1 HTTKETMSQ
10 PYGAISNG
18 ESRAE
23 NGISIHNDETQP
35 LLAPKPGSRS
45 WLRTRLGADVRR
57 DWADIMLLAC
67 YIITGILDSASIS
80 TWGAFVSMQT
90 GNTVYLGLGPTAG
103 TNRIKLVR
111 QRNPSYAGDTTTVN
125 TSLRIVSLQSL
136 EMAWPGTFC
145 NDKHSLPNSIE
156 LIDCLSVCLYMNSI
170 ASFQN
175 TSSQLYNI
183 EEMNMN
189 ALKNFQSD
197 VKNDVTWNRAARL
210 SVKGAKALP
219 SGTVQYI
226 SDKVPIVGWLPRYNL
241 RWLIND
247 LIAGLT
253 LGLMLIP
260 QGLSYAKIA
269 NIPVEYGL
277 MSSWLPAV
285 IYAFMGSTKDVSTG
299 PTSLIGLLTSENVH
313 ALQDRWTPSEIASAT
328 AFMMGIYGMI
338 LGFLKLGFLLE
349 FISLPVLS
357 GFITAIAI
365 TIILNQMDSL
375 LGEDNVRDGAAKQ
388 IHDIFS
394 ELPNANG
401 WACLIGFTGILFLTI
416 LEKSGK
422 RWSKDNKVIWLLST
436 TRAFLALVLF
446 TGISYGVNKN
456 REDYLFEVVK
466 VRSEGQQA
474 PTMPKAD
481 LIPEVAGRSIA
492 VFIGSAVEH
501 LAIARAFAV
510 KNSYTSDQSQE
521 LCYLGITNFFN
532 SFFHAMGVGGAM
544 SRTAVNSSCNVKSP
558 LSGVVTMA
566 VVLVCVYEL
575 VGALFWIPKATLAAI
590 IITAVWGLISPPSTF
605 YRYWKTSL
613 ADFISSMLALW
624 VTLFHSSEVGIGC
637 AVGFNIVYILLRQVF
652 TRLTSTGADVE
663 SNRRPTWALE
673 NNHTSPL
680 TIPEDA
686 RIFTFNESIIFPNA
700 FANTTKVLDEIQ
712 TYHAAYYSGSH
723 GPETERNWSV
733 VGEKRVA
740 RLRKKAN
747 ISDPS
752 SLPGIGLIVLDFS
765 RVNMLDT
772 TAVTYLK
779 NLVSNI
785 KSYGGDGTEVRFA
798 NMNAVCRERVA
809 RAGWRVIEVGGN
821 GELQGDLE
829 NDGEPIYLYWDTRA
843 AVVAPRRRGSVLTD
857 DGKVHAVHEE
867 EKAEV

>member
-1 HTTKETMSQ
+1 MK
-10 PYGAISNG
+10 
-18 ESRAE
+18 
-23 NGISIHNDETQP
+23 
-35 LLAPKPGSRS
+35 LLDKAKS
-45 WLRTRLGADVRR
+45 DVR
-57 DWADIMLLAC
+57 
-67 YIITGILDSASIS
+67 
-80 TWGAFVSMQT
+80 
-90 GNTVYLGLGPTAG
+90 
-103 TNRIKLVR
+103 
-111 QRNPSYAGDTTTVN
+111 
-125 TSLRIVSLQSL
+125 
-136 EMAWPGTFC
+136 
-145 NDKHSLPNSIE
+145 
-156 LIDCLSVCLYMNSI
+156 
-170 ASFQN
+170 
-175 TSSQLYNI
+175 
-183 EEMNMN
+183 
-189 ALKNFQSD
+189 
-197 VKNDVTWNRAARL
+197 NDVTWNRAARL
-210 SVKGAKALP
+210 GVKGAKALP
-219 SGTVQYI
+219 SGTVQYL
-226 SDKVPIVGWLPRYNL
+226 SDKVPIVGWLPKYNP
-241 RWLIND
+241 RWIVND

-269 NIPVEYGL
+269 DIPVEYGL

-328 AFMMGIYGMI
+328 AFMMGVYGLI

-388 IHDIFS
+388 IHDIFN

-436 TRAFLALVLF
+436 TRAFLTLVLF
-446 TGISYGVNKN
+446 TGVSYAVNKN
-456 REDYLFEVVK
+456 RDPDNFLFEVVK
-466 VRSEGQQA
+466 VQSKGQQA

-481 LIPEVAGRSIA
+481 LIPEVAARSIA

-510 KNSYTSDQSQE
+510 KNHYTSDQSQE

-566 VVLVCVYEL
+566 VVLICVYEL
-575 VGALFWIPKATLAAI
+575 VGTLYWIPKATLAAI

-613 ADFISSMLALW
+613 ADFVASMLALW

-652 TRLTSTGADVE
+652 TKLSSTGADVE
-663 SNRRPTWALE
+663 SSPRSNWPGS
-673 NNHTSPL
+673 NHLSSTH
-680 TIPEDA
+680 IPEDT
-686 RIFTFNESIIFPNA
+686 RVFTFNESLIFPNA
-700 FANTTKVLDEIQ
+700 FSNTSKVLDEIQ
-712 TYHAAYYSGSH
+712 TFHAAFYNGSH

-740 RLRKKAN
+740 RLRKQAN

-752 SLPGIGLIVLDFS
+752 SLPGIGLVVLDFS

-779 NLVSNI
+779 NLVKNI
-785 KSYGGDGTEVRFA
+785 KSYGGEDTEVRFA
-798 NMNAVCRERVA
+798 NMNAVCRERVT
-809 RAGWRVIEVGGN
+809 RAKWRIIEVGSDD
-821 GELQGDLE
+821 EYDGDT
-829 NDGEPIYLYWDTRA
+829 DAIYLYWDAQA
-843 AVVAPRRRGSVLTD
+843 AVSAPRRRGSVLSD
-857 DGKVHAVHEE
+857 DKGHTMHEE
-867 EKAEV
+867 KVEA

>member
-1 HTTKETMSQ
+1 
-10 PYGAISNG
+10 
-18 ESRAE
+18 
-23 NGISIHNDETQP
+23 
-35 LLAPKPGSRS
+35 
-45 WLRTRLGADVRR
+45 
-57 DWADIMLLAC
+57 
-67 YIITGILDSASIS
+67 
-80 TWGAFVSMQT
+80 
-90 GNTVYLGLGPTAG
+90 
-103 TNRIKLVR
+103 
-111 QRNPSYAGDTTTVN
+111 
-125 TSLRIVSLQSL
+125 
-136 EMAWPGTFC
+136 
-145 NDKHSLPNSIE
+145 
-156 LIDCLSVCLYMNSI
+156 
-170 ASFQN
+170 
-175 TSSQLYNI
+175 
-183 EEMNMN
+183 MN

-456 REDYLFEVVK
+456 RKDYLFEVVK
-466 VRSEGQQA
+466 VQSEGQQA
-474 PTMPKAD
+474 PTMPKTD

-712 TYHAAYYSGSH
+712 TYHAAHYSGSH

-747 ISDPS
+747 INDPS
-752 SLPGIGLIVLDFS
+752 SLPGIGLVVLDFS

-798 NMNAVCRERVA
+798 NMNAVCRERVG

-829 NDGEPIYLYWDTRA
+829 DDGEPIYLYWDTRA
-843 AVVAPRRRGSVLTD
+843 AVVAPRRRGSVLSD

>member
-1 HTTKETMSQ
+1 MKVLDTVKS
-10 PYGAISNG
+10 
-18 ESRAE
+18 
-23 NGISIHNDETQP
+23 
-35 LLAPKPGSRS
+35 
-45 WLRTRLGADVRR
+45 DVR
-57 DWADIMLLAC
+57 
-67 YIITGILDSASIS
+67 
-80 TWGAFVSMQT
+80 
-90 GNTVYLGLGPTAG
+90 
-103 TNRIKLVR
+103 
-111 QRNPSYAGDTTTVN
+111 
-125 TSLRIVSLQSL
+125 
-136 EMAWPGTFC
+136 
-145 NDKHSLPNSIE
+145 
-156 LIDCLSVCLYMNSI
+156 
-170 ASFQN
+170 
-175 TSSQLYNI
+175 
-183 EEMNMN
+183 
-189 ALKNFQSD
+189 
-197 VKNDVTWNRAARL
+197 NDVTWNRAARL
-210 SVKGAKALP
+210 SVKGARALP
-219 SGTVQYI
+219 SGTVQYLT
-226 SDKVPIVGWLPRYNL
+226 DKVPIAGWLPRYNP

-269 NIPVEYGL
+269 DIPVEYGL

-328 AFMMGIYGMI
+328 AFMMGVYGII

-388 IHDIFS
+388 IHDIFN

-416 LEKSGK
+416 LDKSGK
-422 RWSKDNKVIWLLST
+422 RWGKSNRIIWLLST

-446 TGISYGVNKN
+446 TGVSYAVNKN
-456 REDYLFEVVK
+456 REEYLFEVVQ
-466 VRSEGQQA
+466 VQSRGQEA
-474 PTMPKAD
+474 PTMPKKD
-481 LIPEVAGRSIA
+481 LIPEIAGRSIA

-510 KNSYTSDQSQE
+510 KNHYTSDQSQE

-544 SRTAVNSSCNVKSP
+544 SRTAVNSSCNVRSP

-575 VGALFWIPKATLAAI
+575 VGTLYWIPKSTLAAI

-613 ADFISSMLALW
+613 ADFIASMLALW
-624 VTLFHSSEVGIGC
+624 MTLFVSSEIGIGC
-637 AVGFNIVYILLRQVF
+637 AVGFNIVYVLLRQVF
-652 TRLTSTGADVE
+652 TKLSSTGADIE
-663 SNRRPTWALE
+663 SSPRHSLARGTSRPTSL
-673 NNHTSPL
+673 H
-680 TIPEDA
+680 IPEDT
-686 RIFTFNESIIFPNA
+686 RIFTFNESLIFPNA
-700 FANTTKVLDEIQ
+700 FQNTSKVLDEIQ
-712 TYHAAYYSGSH
+712 TFHAPFYNGSH

-733 VGEKRVA
+733 VGEKKVA
-740 RLRKKAN
+740 RLRKRAN

-752 SLPGIGLIVLDFS
+752 SLPGIGLVVLDFS

-779 NLVSNI
+779 NLVASL
-785 KSYGGDGTEVRFA
+785 KSYGGEGLEIRFA
-798 NMNAVCRERVA
+798 NMNAVCRERFG
-809 RAGWRVIEVGGN
+809 RAEWSIIEVGS
-821 GELQGDLE
+821 EDSYDGDAT
-829 NDGEPIYLYWDTRA
+829 DAIYLYWDVSS
-843 AVVAPRRRGSVLTD
+843 AVTAPRRRGSILSG
-857 DGKVHAVHEE
+857 DGKGRTVHEE
-867 EKAEV
+867 KADD